1 LSGQAAV
8 LQVVILRDGLLVGTE
23 VFVPGSY
30 VLGSADDSDLRLDD
44 AAVDPHHAILYFQN
58 GKAAVQDSGS
68 VGGLYVNGHQ
78 VTACE
83 IRSVDEVVL
92 GPFVL
97 KTRVLGPRATPRTTP
112 PPELSALLGSVP
124 PSAIPQVPPISAPRR
139 ASSPQVTPPPPPAEP
154 DATVPAPYSTRG
166 PTFNGRVESTGT
178 VPSARRRKTKSR
190 PTDDEPLVAP
200 LQAPVERA
208 RPAEPALELDRRP
221 ASQRPWSEPAPAWPP
236 PSHARAPVPAVP
248 AAPVRPPPPPP
259 AARAVPHAGAT
270 ALSPHL
276 FPVPVKGGRGKA
288 RIYFE
293 LYWHQARQ
301 MARSF
306 GPATERKPITSGLAD
321 VSMVPFYGFTMPEGF
336 PIAVSAAG
344 GGYRVYLPPRAEV
357 AKRRGNGR
365 FAATAPGEIE
375 SAGGRK
381 FVTLQKG
388 EAVALLEGDMTCFV
402 YVAPPPEKPFVNP
415 LRGKPWGFIFLFL
428 LFFSPT
434 VWWIFFGPQGPELA
448 DFNARNLNPVAVRL
462 MVPKKEEP
470 KKEPPKKEE
479 KKEEKV
485 EKKEEKKPEKKKE
498 PEKKVA
504 KAPPPK
510 TPPPPVPPPPQPPK
524 EVTKA
529 LAKVTAA
536 GPAMKSM
543 LAAINKLG
551 PGGNAAAFKLNGL
564 VGKGPVASNVG
575 MAGIGVGNGTG
586 GGRELLMGKGGGGIG
601 AMGAGAVGKGP
612 VRSTV
617 GRAASDRISSQGQ
630 IDKDAVA
637 KAINSHLAEV
647 QRCYEAA
654 LLKNPGLAGKVVLE
668 WNISTQGRVESSKSK
683 SSTLKD
689 SSVESCILRSLN
701 TWQFPPARGQ
711 SVIITYPF
719 IFNAVG
725 F

>member
-1 LSGQAAV
+1 
-8 LQVVILRDGLLVGTE
+8 
-23 VFVPGSY
+23 
-30 VLGSADDSDLRLDD
+30 
-44 AAVDPHHAILYFQN
+44 
-58 GKAAVQDSGS
+58 
-68 VGGLYVNGHQ
+68 
-78 VTACE
+78 
-83 IRSVDEVVL
+83 
-92 GPFVL
+92 
-97 KTRVLGPRATPRTTP
+97 
-112 PPELSALLGSVP
+112 
-124 PSAIPQVPPISAPRR
+124 
-139 ASSPQVTPPPPPAEP
+139 
-154 DATVPAPYSTRG
+154 
-166 PTFNGRVESTGT
+166 
-178 VPSARRRKTKSR
+178 
-190 PTDDEPLVAP
+190 
-200 LQAPVERA
+200 
-208 RPAEPALELDRRP
+208 
-221 ASQRPWSEPAPAWPP
+221 
-236 PSHARAPVPAVP
+236 
-248 AAPVRPPPPPP
+248 
-259 AARAVPHAGAT
+259 
-270 ALSPHL
+270 
-276 FPVPVKGGRGKA
+276 
-288 RIYFE
+288 
-293 LYWHQARQ
+293 
-301 MARSF
+301 
-306 GPATERKPITSGLAD
+306 
-321 VSMVPFYGFTMPEGF
+321 
-336 PIAVSAAG
+336 
-344 GGYRVYLPPRAEV
+344 
-357 AKRRGNGR
+357 
-365 FAATAPGEIE
+365 
-375 SAGGRK
+375 
-381 FVTLQKG
+381 
-388 EAVALLEGDMTCFV
+388 MTCFV

-428 LFFSPT
+428 LFFGPT

-504 KAPPPK
+504 KTPPPK

-575 MAGIGVGNGTG
+575 MPGIGVGNGTG

-612 VRSTV
+612 VRSGV
-617 GRAASDRISSQGQ
+617 SRAASDRISSQGQ

-668 WNISTQGRVESSKSK
+668 WSISTLGRVESSKSK